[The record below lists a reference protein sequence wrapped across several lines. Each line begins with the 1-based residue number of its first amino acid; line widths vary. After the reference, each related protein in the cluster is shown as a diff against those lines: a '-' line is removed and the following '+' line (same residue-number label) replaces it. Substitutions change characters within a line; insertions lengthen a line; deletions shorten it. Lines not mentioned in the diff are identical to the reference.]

1 MEPRKDYR
9 KKTVISRFIL
19 LRGHPGDKPRVSCNH
34 LRHGGL
40 NQRSGSRNGQK
51 RPNLKIFKEYNP
63 KLLVIEGIGRVGRK

>member
-1 MEPRKDYR
+1 MISQESP
-9 KKTVISRFIL
+9 VIT
-19 LRGHPGDKPRVSCNH
+19 C

-40 NQRSGSRNGQK
+40 NQGSGSRNGQK